1 MVKAAKFVAVGY
13 AAVEN
18 TQLQVLKYLTRNSD
32 KDKTGKLLQLNNTKT
47 SNLIKTQAKNLNR
60 HLSKEDIPVI
70 NKHMKRHLSL
80 QEHTN
85 QNHKIPVYIHWDGY
99 NQKDK

>member
-1 MVKAAKFVAVGY
+1 MMVKAAKFVAVGY

-47 SNLIKTQAKNLNR
+47 SNLIKT
-60 HLSKEDIPVI
+60 
-70 NKHMKRHLSL
+70 
-80 QEHTN
+80 
-85 QNHKIPVYIHWDGY
+85 
-99 NQKDK
+99 